1 MSFTLTMPRFHQT
14 VLPLEKMMKVWVKLS
29 VAFAIVTFV
38 ETLVEI
44 PELQER
50 YFSDIYDAV
59 LVYKNSSYTASD
71 EVSTISKLM
80 QNHPYVVELIM
91 LFTMYYR
98 SAVRS
103 MVTII
108 LPYYFTTYIIGLYA

>member
-1 MSFTLTMPRFHQT
+1 MPRFHQN
-14 VLPLEKMMKVWVKLS
+14 VVPLDKMMKVWVKLS
-29 VAFAIVTFV
+29 VAFSIVTFV
-38 ETLVEI
+38 ETLVEM

-50 YFSDIYDAV
+50 YFSDIYDTM
-59 LVYKNSSYTASD
+59 LVYKNLTDISSG

-80 QNHPYVVELIM
+80 QNNPYVVELIIF
-91 LFTMYYR
+91 FTMYYR

-108 LPYYFTTYIIGLYA
+108 LPYYFTTYIIGLYAC